1 MGRFLEGKV
10 KMNKIEKTIDSIQ
23 EGLVW
28 FVVSVITLCIAVLFL
43 FDVLAGTGTMLFLTG
58 GKEWQSVVI
67 SLATTGL
74 LFALMF
80 IGYMMAESENGW
92 MEKVGFVVLSF
103 AFLIY
108 IEDVI
113 FDALLADILRYGMI
127 NTNVDS
133 IQWMFRILLGGIS
146 TVGDALAV
154 AMIAGMPVMKKII
167 GLSLKTMQVQET
179 PKQQTQSPLKQE
191 NSHSQHAQN
200 VPEFLNDRKNQ
211 MYESIKK
218 SNSQHANGNNK
229 KG

>member
-1 MGRFLEGKV
+1 
-10 KMNKIEKTIDSIQ
+10 MNKIEKTIDSIQ

-211 MYESIKK
+211 MYEAMRK
-218 SNSQHANGNNK
+218 SNPQHANGNNK

>member
-211 MYESIKK
+211 MYEAMRK
-218 SNSQHANGNNK
+218 SNPQHANGNNK

>member
-211 MYESIKK
+211 MYEAMRK
-218 SNSQHANGNNK
+218 SNPQHANGNK

>member
-10 KMNKIEKTIDSIQ
+10 KMNKVEKTIDSIQ

-154 AMIAGMPVMKKII
+154 AMIA
-167 GLSLKTMQVQET
+167 
-179 PKQQTQSPLKQE
+179 
-191 NSHSQHAQN
+191 
-200 VPEFLNDRKNQ
+200 
-211 MYESIKK
+211 
-218 SNSQHANGNNK
+218 
-229 KG
+229 

>member
-211 MYESIKK
+211 MYEAMKK
-218 SNSQHANGNNK
+218 SNPQHTNGNNK